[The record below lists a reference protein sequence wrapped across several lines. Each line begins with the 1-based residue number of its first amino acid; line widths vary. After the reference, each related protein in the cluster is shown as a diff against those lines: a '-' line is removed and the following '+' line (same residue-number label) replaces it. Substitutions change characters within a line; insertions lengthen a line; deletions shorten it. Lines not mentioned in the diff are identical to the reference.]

1 MASHRGRVVVVGG
14 GAAGLL
20 AAGRAARVACGA
32 AARPRPDWVLL
43 LEKTPRLGNKLRI
56 SGQGRGNITT
66 TCSLDDFV
74 AAFGPQG
81 RFLYGACSRF
91 FREDLLALL
100 RDLGVETVTE
110 RGGRVFP
117 ASQRAADVSE
127 ALERYVRRGG
137 VLVRTRRPV
146 RGLLVQE
153 GRVTGV
159 QTDTGPELAGAVVVA
174 VGGAS
179 YPGTGSTGDGV
190 ALAQAVGHTVV
201 PLRPALVPLETAGD
215 EAQQLQGLSLRH
227 VRATALRVAADGA
240 ETPIASEFGEMLFTH
255 FGVSGP
261 IILTLSRAVGDALRA
276 GDAVTLSIDL
286 KPALTPEQLDRR
298 LQRDLDRLGKRT
310 YHNLLKGLLPRTLI
324 DVLVARTGIPADQP
338 GHQVTAPQRARI
350 LQELK
355 GFRLTVTGTR
365 PLAEAIV
372 TAGGVALDE
381 VDPRTLMSR
390 RVAGLFFA
398 GEVLDLDGPTGGYNL
413 QAAFSTGYVA
423 GQSAAHYVLAGQGR
437 GDAFP

>member
-1 MASHRGRVVVVGG
+1 
-14 GAAGLL
+14 
-20 AAGRAARVACGA
+20 
-32 AARPRPDWVLL
+32 VLL

-56 SGQGRGNITT
+56 SGQGRGNITA

-74 AAFGPQG
+74 TAFGPAG
-81 RFLYGACSRF
+81 RFLYGACTRF
-91 FREDLLALL
+91 FRDDLLSLL

-117 ASQRAADVSE
+117 ASQRAGDVVE

-137 VLVRTRRPV
+137 AQVRTRRPV
-146 RGLLVQE
+146 RALLVE
-153 GRVTGV
+153 GDRLVGV
-159 QTDTGPELAGAVVVA
+159 RTDTGPEPAGAAVVA

-190 ALAQAVGHTVV
+190 VLAGAVGHTIV

-215 EAQQLQGLSLRH
+215 VAQQLQGLSLRN
-227 VRATALRVAADGA
+227 VRATALRVTADGR
-240 ETPIASEFGEMLFTH
+240 ETPIASEFGELVFTH

-261 IILTLSRAVGDALRA
+261 IVLTMSRAVGDALRA
-276 GDAVTLSIDL
+276 ESDTVVLSLDL
-286 KPALTPEQLDRR
+286 KPALAPEQLDRR
-298 LQRDLDRLGKRT
+298 LQRDLARFGKRI
-310 YHNLLKGLLPRTLI
+310 YRNILKGLLPRKLI
-324 DVLVARTGIPADQP
+324 DVFAARAGIPADQP
-338 GHQVTAPQRARI
+338 GHQITAVQRARV

-355 GFRLTVTGTR
+355 DFRLTVTDTR

-372 TAGGVALDE
+372 TAGGVSLDE

-390 RVAGLFFA
+390 RVPGLFFA
-398 GEVLDLDGPTGGYNL
+398 GEVLDLDGPTGGFNL

-423 GQSAAHYVLAGQGR
+423 GQAAAHYVSDR
-437 GDAFP
+437 

>member
-1 MASHRGRVVVVGG
+1 MASRRGRVVVVGG

-20 AAGRAARVACGA
+20 AAGRAAECGA
-32 AARPRPDWVLL
+32 AVLL

-91 FREDLLALL
+91 FRDDLVALL

-117 ASQRAADVSE
+117 ASQCAGDVAA
-127 ALERYVRRGG
+127 ALERYGRRGG
-137 VLVRTRRPV
+137 AQVRTRRPV
-146 RGLLVQE
+146 RALLVE
-153 GRVTGV
+153 GGRLVGV
-159 QTDTGPELAGAVVVA
+159 RINAGPEPAGAVVVA

-190 ALAQAVGHTVV
+190 ALAESVGHTVV

-215 EAQQLQGLSLRH
+215 VAQRLQGLSLRN
-227 VRATALRVAADGA
+227 VRATALRVAAAGQK
-240 ETPIASEFGEMLFTH
+240 ETPIASEFGELVFTH

-261 IILTLSRAVGDALRA
+261 IVLTMSRAVGDALRS
-276 GDAVTLSIDL
+276 GVEPVVLSLDL
-286 KPALTPEQLDRR
+286 KPALTPQQLDRR
-298 LQRDLDRLGKRT
+298 LRRDLDQFGKRT
-310 YHNLLKGLLPRTLI
+310 YRSILKGLLPRKLI
-324 DVLVARTGIPADQP
+324 DVLVARTGVPADQP
-338 GHQVTAPQRARI
+338 GHQVTAAQRARI
-350 LQELK
+350 RQELK
-355 GFRLTVTGTR
+355 DLRLTITNTR

-390 RVAGLFFA
+390 RVPGLFFA

-423 GQSAAHYVLAGQGR
+423 GQAAAAWLQETSQ
-437 GDAFP
+437 P

>member
-1 MASHRGRVVVVGG
+1 MMRRDRVIVVGG
-14 GAAGLL
+14 GAAGLM
-20 AAGRAARVACGA
+20 AAGRAAERGA
-32 AARPRPDWVLL
+32 RVLL

-74 AAFGPQG
+74 TAFGPHG
-81 RFLYGACSRF
+81 HFLYGACARF
-91 FREDLLALL
+91 FRDDLLALL

-117 ASQRAADVSE
+117 ASQRAADVAE

-137 VLVRTRRPV
+137 VQVRTRRPV
-146 RGLLVQE
+146 RQLLVE
-153 GRVTGV
+153 GGRLVGV
-159 QTDTGPELAGAVVVA
+159 QTDADVEPAGAVVVA

-179 YPGTGSTGDGV
+179 YPATGSTGDGV

-215 EAQQLQGLSLRH
+215 EAPQLQGLALRH
-227 VRATALRVAADGA
+227 VRATALRVAADGT

-261 IILTLSRAVGDALRA
+261 IILTLSRAVGPAIGA
-276 GDAVTLSIDL
+276 GDRVVLSLDL
-286 KPALTPEQLDRR
+286 KPALSAEQLDRR
-298 LQRDLDRLGKRT
+298 LQRDLAHLGRRT
-310 YHNLLKGLLPRTLI
+310 YRNILKELLPRKLI
-324 DVLVARTGIPADQP
+324 DVFVARTSIPADQP
-338 GHQVTAPQRARI
+338 GHQITAAQRARI
-350 LQELK
+350 LQALK
-355 GFRLTVTGTR
+355 GFRLWVTGMR

-390 RVAGLFFA
+390 RLAGLFFA

-423 GQSAAHYVLAGQGR
+423 GQSAAHYVLTGSASDGR
-437 GDAFP
+437 